1 MATDIRLNNLHDLD
15 ITSGDLEL
23 FTRVEDLAVQMV
35 KTNLLLYKG
44 EWFRDIDLGIPYV
57 QEIFGNKNT
66 QNAADAN
73 IKNTI
78 LNTDNIRSITSYTGS
93 IDPTTRKYKVVFSA
107 ITDSGDII
115 NNIEVE
121 I

>member
-1 MATDIRLNNLHDLD
+1 MKKIYRHFREKKEKIKILNGSEFWNRLTL
-15 ITSGDLEL
+15 
-23 FTRVEDLAVQMV
+23 
-35 KTNLLLYKG
+35 TNT
-44 EWFRDIDLGIPYV
+44 
-57 QEIFGNKNT
+57 N
-66 QNAADAN
+66 AN